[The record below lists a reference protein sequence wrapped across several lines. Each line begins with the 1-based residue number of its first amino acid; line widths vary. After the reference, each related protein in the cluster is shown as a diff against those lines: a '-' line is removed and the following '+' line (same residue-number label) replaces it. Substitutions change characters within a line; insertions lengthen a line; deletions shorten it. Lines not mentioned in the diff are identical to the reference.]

1 MRLQIASDVESP
13 INRKEPH
20 VKTIRWAALAAVL
33 VALLATGCTHRPGEP
48 LTRSGDEIIVAGQL
62 FHTGTRVI
70 TFLDPE
76 GYNAYRAYRHFN
88 NAETMPSN
96 PVDKGNPNRYSPT
109 RRNLDPALQETVDK
123 DGWTL
128 ENLRKQV
135 DQFVIHYDVCGTA
148 QQCFYILHDYRG
160 LSVHFMLDLDGTVY
174 QTLDLRERAWHGNHA
189 NDRSVGIEIAHPGAY
204 GKPEEIQK
212 WYRLDGPWPVLDL
225 ERIGHR
231 EMYSGDY
238 VPQPTRKEL
247 IEGDIQGR
255 HLYQYD
261 YTEAQYKALI
271 KLTAGIN
278 AALPKMALTVP
289 GGEKSVIPKVLSK
302 DELAAFSGLIA
313 HWHIVP
319 EKVDPGP
326 AFDWARVLEGARR
339 QRGLAG
345 ALGL

>member
-174 QTLDLRERAWHGNHA
+174 QTLDLRERPGTGTTPTTARWA
-189 NDRSVGIEIAHPGAY
+189 SRS
-204 GKPEEIQK
+204 
-212 WYRLDGPWPVLDL
+212 
-225 ERIGHR
+225 
-231 EMYSGDY
+231 
-238 VPQPTRKEL
+238 PTRVPMASRRRSRS
-247 IEGDIQGR
+247 GTGSTGPGR
-255 HLYQYD
+255 CWISS
-261 YTEAQYKALI
+261 ASA
-271 KLTAGIN
+271 TA
-278 AALPKMALTVP
+278 KCT
-289 GGEKSVIPKVLSK
+289 
-302 DELAAFSGLIA
+302 
-313 HWHIVP
+313 
-319 EKVDPGP
+319 P
-326 AFDWARVLEGARR
+326 AITCPSRPARS
-339 QRGLAG
+339 
-345 ALGL
+345 